1 VISSFPDCDV
11 RGIDLVFI
19 LDSTVSIR
27 SLYQRLR
34 ELTLHITSL
43 LDIGVDQS
51 LVGVI
56 RFSCSSQLM
65 FNLHTHTSN
74 DTLFQALETL
84 PYSYRRGPTN
94 IDDALSLLLESAQDG
109 TMGLREG
116 HPHVAIFVTDGSSS
130 DIKETMSQASI
141 LHNTS
146 IYNFYAA
153 GFGAANSTELNVIA
167 STPSLVFYTNQID
180 RVAIQLLEEKIT
192 HQLCQCKYI
201 PNVLANNIPN
211 VPNSVP
217 INST

>member
-1 VISSFPDCDV
+1 MISSFADCDV

-27 SLYQRLR
+27 SLFQRLR

-56 RFSCSSQLM
+56 RFSCSAQLM

-74 DTLFQALETL
+74 GTLFQALETL
-84 PYSYRRGPTN
+84 PYSYQHGPTN
-94 IDDALSLLLESAQDG
+94 IDDALSLLLESAEDG

-130 DIKETMSQASI
+130 DIKETMSRCSI
-141 LHNTS
+141 LHNAS

-153 GFGAANSTELNVIA
+153 GFGDAISTELNVIA
-167 STPSLVFYTNQID
+167 SIPSLVFYTNQID
-180 RVAIQLLEEKIT
+180 EVAIQQLEQKIT

-201 PNVLANNIPN
+201 PYVLTIYPN
-211 VPNSVP
+211 GVPL
-217 INST
+217 